1 MSTNKVRVTTS
12 DKVDVTVKEKDRV
25 AYPSMY
31 DVIFLNDDF
40 TPIDFVIHILVS
52 LFGHDTTQAEN
63 VTHRI
68 HEEGQGVA
76 GSYFLEI
83 AEQKASEATLMS
95 RQNEFPLQIKVVK
108 HDS

>member
-1 MSTNKVRVTTS
+1 MTNKVRVTVS
-12 DKVDVTVKEKDRV
+12 DNADVKVKEEDRV

-40 TPIDFVIHILVS
+40 TPMDFVIHILMS
-52 LFGHDTTQAEN
+52 LFNHDEMQAEN
-63 VTHRI
+63 ITHRI
-68 HEEGQGVA
+68 HDHGQGVA

-83 AEQKASEATLMS
+83 AEQKCAEATLMA
-95 RQNEFPLQIKVVK
+95 RQNEFPLQVKVVK

>member
-1 MSTNKVRVTTS
+1 MSNKVRVTTS

-31 DVIFLNDDF
+31 DVIFLNDDY
-40 TPIDFVIHILVS
+40 TPMDFVIHILMS
-52 LFGHDTTQAEN
+52 LFGHDELTAEN

-68 HEEGQGVA
+68 HDSGQGVA

>member
-1 MSTNKVRVTTS
+1 MTNKVRVTVS
-12 DKVDVTVKEKDRV
+12 DNADVKVKEEDRV

-40 TPIDFVIHILVS
+40 TPMDFVIHILMS
-52 LFGHDTTQAEN
+52 LFNHDEVQSEN
-63 VTHRI
+63 ITHKI
-68 HEEGQGVA
+68 HDDGQGVA

-83 AEQKASEATLMS
+83 AEQKCAEATLMA

>member
-1 MSTNKVRVTTS
+1 MSNKVRVTTS

-31 DVIFLNDDF
+31 VVIFLNDDY
-40 TPIDFVIHILVS
+40 TPMDFVIHILMS
-52 LFGHDTTQAEN
+52 LFGHDELTAQN

-68 HEEGQGVA
+68 HDNGQGVA

-108 HDS
+108 HDG

>member
-1 MSTNKVRVTTS
+1 MSNKVRVTTS

-31 DVIFLNDDF
+31 DVIFLNDDY
-40 TPIDFVIHILVS
+40 TPMDFVIHILMS
-52 LFGHDTTQAEN
+52 LFGHDELTAQN

-68 HEEGQGVA
+68 HDNGHGVA

-108 HDS
+108 HDG

>member
-1 MSTNKVRVTTS
+1 MSNKVRVTTS

-31 DVIFLNDDF
+31 DVIFLNDDY
-40 TPIDFVIHILVS
+40 TPMDFVIHILMS
-52 LFGHDTTQAEN
+52 LFGHDELTAQN

-68 HEEGQGVA
+68 HDNGQGVA

-95 RQNEFPLQIKVVK
+95 RQNAVSYTHLRAHETR
-108 HDS
+108 

>member
-1 MSTNKVRVTTS
+1 MTEQGNANVQASTSTQTTI
-12 DKVDVTVKEKDRV
+12 DE
-25 AYPSMY
+25 PSMY
-31 DVIFLNDDF
+31 NVYLLNDDY
-40 TPIDFVIHILVS
+40 TPMDFVIHILMS
-52 LFGHDTTQAEN
+52 LFGHDEVTAEN

-68 HEEGQGVA
+68 HDNGQGVA

>member
-1 MSTNKVRVTTS
+1 MSNKVRVTSS

-31 DVIFLNDDF
+31 DVIFLNDDY
-40 TPIDFVIHILVS
+40 TPMDFVIHILMS
-52 LFGHDTTQAEN
+52 LFGHDELTAQN

-68 HEEGQGVA
+68 HDNGQGVA

-108 HDS
+108 HDG

>member
-1 MSTNKVRVTTS
+1 MSNKVRVTAS

-31 DVIFLNDDF
+31 DVIFLNDDY
-40 TPIDFVIHILVS
+40 TPMDFVIHILMS
-52 LFGHDTTQAEN
+52 MFGHDEMTAEN

-68 HEEGQGVA
+68 HDNGQGVA

>member
-1 MSTNKVRVTTS
+1 MSNKVRVTTS
-12 DKVDVTVKEKDRV
+12 DKVDVTVKEQDRV
-25 AYPSMY
+25 AYPAMY
-31 DVIFLNDDF
+31 DVIFINDDF
-40 TPIDFVIHILVS
+40 TPMDFVIHILMS
-52 LFGHDTTQAEN
+52 LFGHDALAAEN

-68 HEEGQGVA
+68 HEDGQGVA

>member
-1 MSTNKVRVTTS
+1 MSNKVRVTTN

-31 DVIFLNDDF
+31 DVIFLNDDY
-40 TPIDFVIHILVS
+40 TPMDFVIHILMS
-52 LFGHDTTQAEN
+52 MFGHDEVTAEN

-68 HEEGQGVA
+68 HDNGQGVA

>member
-1 MSTNKVRVTTS
+1 MSNKVRVTTS

-31 DVIFLNDDF
+31 DVIFLNDDY
-40 TPIDFVIHILVS
+40 TPMDFVIHILMS
-52 LFGHDTTQAEN
+52 LFGHDELTAQN

-68 HEEGQGVA
+68 HDNGQGVA

>member
-1 MSTNKVRVTTS
+1 MSNKVRVTTS

-31 DVIFLNDDF
+31 DVIFLNDDY
-40 TPIDFVIHILVS
+40 TPLDFVIHILMS
-52 LFGHDTTQAEN
+52 LFGHDELTAQN

-68 HEEGQGVA
+68 HDNGQGVA

-108 HDS
+108 HDG

>member
-1 MSTNKVRVTTS
+1 MSNKVRVTTS
-12 DKVDVTVKEKDRV
+12 DKVDVTVKEQDRV
-25 AYPSMY
+25 AYPAMY

-40 TPIDFVIHILVS
+40 TPMDFVIHILMS
-52 LFGHDTTQAEN
+52 LFGHDALAAEN

-68 HEEGQGVA
+68 HEDGQGVA

>member
-1 MSTNKVRVTTS
+1 MSNKVRVTTS

-31 DVIFLNDDF
+31 DVIFLNDDY
-40 TPIDFVIHILVS
+40 TPMDFVIHILMS
-52 LFGHDTTQAEN
+52 LFGHDGLTAQN

-68 HEEGQGVA
+68 HDNGQGVA

-108 HDS
+108 HDG

>member
-1 MSTNKVRVTTS
+1 MSNKVRVTTS

-31 DVIFLNDDF
+31 DVIFLNDDY
-40 TPIDFVIHILVS
+40 TPMDFVIHILMS
-52 LFGHDTTQAEN
+52 MFGHDEVTAEN

-68 HEEGQGVA
+68 HDNGQGVA

-83 AEQKASEATLMS
+83 AEQKCAEATLMA

>member
-1 MSTNKVRVTTS
+1 MSEESNANVQTSTSTQTTLTEPGLYH
-12 DKVDVTVKEKDRV
+12 V
-25 AYPSMY
+25 YL
-31 DVIFLNDDF
+31 LNDDY
-40 TPIDFVIHILVS
+40 TPMDFVIHILMS
-52 LFGHDTTQAEN
+52 LFGHDEVTAEN

-68 HEEGQGVA
+68 HDNGQGVA

>member
-1 MSTNKVRVTTS
+1 MSNKVRVTTI

-31 DVIFLNDDF
+31 DVIFLNDDY
-40 TPIDFVIHILVS
+40 TPMDFVIHILMS
-52 LFGHDTTQAEN
+52 LFGHDELTAQN

-68 HEEGQGVA
+68 HDNGQGVA

-108 HDS
+108 HDG